1 MSCLKKTREFDKSI
15 ARTLC
20 FIGFFTAARAA
31 PVARPF
37 FSHSLYVIISSSV
50 EV

>member
-20 FIGFFTAARAA
+20 FIGFFTAA